1 MRLQADVPL
10 QTPIGMIG
18 RGVTADSIERTRSS
32 FLDTQVRQ
40 QSADLGRYTTMRDS
54 LTQVET
60 VFGEPDDSG
69 LGGVI
74 DQFLSAFADL
84 ANDPSGQT
92 PRALARQ
99 AAQTLT
105 DRFHSMSNQLDQA
118 IQGAQ
123 ANLQA
128 TAGTINNLT
137 GQIASLNTQIQIGE
151 ANGKLAPDLRDARDL
166 LLDQLGQLVSTRV
179 VEHDDG
185 TIGVIAGDTLL
196 VDNGTSTNVQAQSLP
211 GGGMGL
217 TVAGT
222 TTTVNPGSGQAQAL
236 VDLTST
242 VLPGI
247 KASLD
252 TLAAG
257 VVTAVNT
264 LHRSGFNLA
273 GATNVDFFD
282 PAGTTAGSIG
292 LSAAVQASLNNISAA
307 GAAASPGDGSI
318 ALQIAQL
325 RDTTVAGL
333 GGVSPGDYYRN
344 LVSSI
349 GAQTQNATQGATAQE
364 TLVSNLESQRSAD
377 SGVSID
383 EELTNLITEQHA
395 YAAAARLI
403 STADQM
409 LQELL
414 NAVQ

>member
-1 MRLQADVPL
+1 
-10 QTPIGMIG
+10 
-18 RGVTADSIERTRSS
+18 
-32 FLDTQVRQ
+32 
-40 QSADLGRYTTMRDS
+40 
-54 LTQVET
+54 
-60 VFGEPDDSG
+60 
-69 LGGVI
+69 
-74 DQFLSAFADL
+74 
-84 ANDPSGQT
+84 
-92 PRALARQ
+92 
-99 AAQTLT
+99 
-105 DRFHSMSNQLDQA
+105 
-118 IQGAQ
+118 
-123 ANLQA
+123 
-128 TAGTINNLT
+128 
-137 GQIASLNTQIQIGE
+137 
-151 ANGKLAPDLRDARDL
+151 
-166 LLDQLGQLVSTRV
+166 
-179 VEHDDG
+179 
-185 TIGVIAGDTLL
+185 
-196 VDNGTSTNVQAQSLP
+196 
-211 GGGMGL
+211 
-217 TVAGT
+217 
-222 TTTVNPGSGQAQAL
+222 
-236 VDLTST
+236 
-242 VLPGI
+242 
-247 KASLD
+247 
-252 TLAAG
+252 